1 MSLGT
6 GLAELNEGR
15 IGVVL
20 DNEAAAQEYNCRV
33 KYGNMSAV
41 RSSVINESLIFVSY
55 HNIDINYAFQLAA
68 LLTRCYRNV
77 WLDRY
82 EIEPD
87 ADWQDGIRDA
97 RARSTGAIAIV
108 SDDYLQSEY
117 CRAESEYFRQ
127 RGIAVTAV
135 IARDFSTDGIANFSF
150 SDWVD
155 FRRWFDDPN
164 DFSVEN
170 LLSQFPQSESVT
182 GSSERLDYL
191 REFIQEI
198 ELGFSKMP
206 SSWAAMYNGA
216 TRGASAI
223 RPRMLH
229 TALLNEWEFTAQ
241 KAGTALPLTDLRGWV
256 ENESQF
262 VIIGEAGSGK
272 TFFARLLA
280 LEQAHTAFRDEQA
293 ALPIWFDLARWDDD
307 TRSLDTFIEANWPLL
322 SYWRHWM
329 AADPSLIILDNWDD
343 FRHAYPGYAVEIINW
358 IDASPN
364 QRFVLLSNHLS
375 GADLPLPT
383 VRINQ
388 VNAPLAQRFASGVL
402 TLEQQ
407 NSFRQLLRQKSALI
421 EDNSLAYLSI
431 GLELLAADR
440 ALAFNQW
447 QRNPLPALLRLR
459 GRQIPAA
466 AYGLRAEA
474 VLAGLEELAWSMMQ
488 RDKRRFVSMDFAHD
502 TVRDMRVIKYALAIG
517 LLVESGVLLRFE
529 SEQLHLSFA
538 AESFKRDGL
547 IKYLARPSFNA
558 DSGRAPQKWDML
570 TLLVVDSLGEE
581 SRGRVVDQ
589 IADIDPFLAGM
600 CLRRRPELYDN
611 HRETLIQ
618 KLVDLCAQNAA
629 ARDAFHSAISGYAE
643 PDLTAELLIGQMSR
657 LNNKLQL
664 WLWHEVGT
672 LPLELPLNFLE
683 RVAGVDRSGA
693 VSAADQLAS
702 YSLSRAVAYLISL
715 SQRDDAHLRRNAI
728 WLLGELKYLPTAILL
743 LDYLDTAQP
752 DDIEAILV
760 ALMKFAYSEILARLL
775 RWSEENP
782 EHRASVLAALAA
794 NKRRVTSR
802 LLSLTDA
809 KRLTLTPEFSDI
821 AINTAERDIA
831 IGLAQIAAEHVE
843 LPEAVEMAVLAAG
856 NAAALRQRLAGAIKH
871 LPNREGFRQL
881 LEDIA
886 QVLRDPPEATI
897 IAGSNIDALLYG
909 ESIFDD
915 ISTQAE
921 TSSAGGRLA
930 ELTAQLR
937 HSNWERRHQAVN
949 SLVSYSVDESLP
961 LLFEATADV
970 DKRVRLAAYDILS
983 RFEGDASAQKA
994 VVAALSDPDIE
1005 LVMAVTELLQGKALS
1020 DFDVLYD
1027 LLESSN
1033 ASTVAAAITILGA
1046 SGRRPAIDELKRLQ
1060 DDERQPAQGG
1070 PAIGQR
1076 ARDAIGRLEA
1086 SVMQGDN
1093 PRRNGAGPVDGNEAR
1108 FSDEEKVRRTLQVLR
1123 DDDWGRSQKAAKF
1136 LRKFARH
1143 MRGQASDEVRQ
1154 LLCDALSDGNWS
1166 VRWAAAEALAVLRDR
1181 AAISALRPRL
1191 RDSNWIVQV
1200 AAVRALV
1207 ELRALESAAEV
1218 LPLLQSQQT
1227 QLREAATEALG
1238 VFGDALAIQPLGKAL
1253 KNDPDDFVRLAALNS
1268 ICQVDSSDIRHW
1280 LELALSDSCL
1290 HVRLFAMRQLSP
1302 EMDESDLPILRKLL
1316 EDDEAPAYESESLR
1330 DLSIQTLRRIDSAKC
1345 RALLDSLPAI
1355 EDRAG
1360 G

>member
-1 MSLGT
+1 MKHGNTS
-6 GLAELNEGR
+6 
-15 IGVVL
+15 
-20 DNEAAAQEYNCRV
+20 AA
-33 KYGNMSAV
+33 

-55 HNIDINYAFQLAA
+55 HNIDISYAFQLAT

-97 RARSTGAIAIV
+97 RARSTDAIAIV

-117 CRAESEYFRQ
+117 CRAESEYFRE

-135 IARDFSTDGIANFSF
+135 IARDFSTDKIANFSF
-150 SDWVD
+150 NDWVD
-155 FRRWFDDPN
+155 FRRWFDDPK
-164 DFSVEN
+164 DLSVEN
-170 LLSQFPQSESVT
+170 LLSQFPQSDSAT

-191 REFIQEI
+191 REFIQET

-206 SSWAAMYNGA
+206 SSWAAMRNGG
-216 TRGASAI
+216 TRSASAI
-223 RPRMLH
+223 RPRLLH
-229 TALLNEWEFTAQ
+229 TALLSEWEFTAQ
-241 KAGTALPLTDLRGWV
+241 KAGATLPLTDLRGWA

-280 LEQAHTAFRDEQA
+280 LEQAHAALGDEQA
-293 ALPIWFDLARWDDD
+293 ALPIWFDLARWDDA
-307 TRSLDTFIEANWPLL
+307 TRSLDAFIEANWPLL
-322 SYWRHWM
+322 SYWQHWM
-329 AADPSLIILDNWDD
+329 AANPSVIVLDNWCD
-343 FRHAYPGYAVEIINW
+343 FRHSYPGYAAEVINW

-364 QRFVLLSNHLS
+364 QRFILLSNHQS
-375 GADLPLPT
+375 GVFPPLPT

-388 VNAPLAQRFASGVL
+388 VSPPLAQKFASGVL

-421 EDNSLAYLSI
+421 EDNSLAYLSV

-459 GRQIPAA
+459 GQQIPAA
-466 AYGLRAEA
+466 AYGLHAEA

-488 RDKRRFVSMDFAHD
+488 QDRRRFVSMDFARD
-502 TVRDMRVIKYALAIG
+502 TVRDMRVIEYALAIG
-517 LLVESGVLLRFE
+517 FLVECGSLLRFE
-529 SEQLHLSFA
+529 SEQLHLFFA
-538 AESFKRDGL
+538 VESFKRDGL

-570 TLLVVDSLGEE
+570 ALLVVDSLSEE
-581 SRGRVVDQ
+581 SRGRVIDQ

-600 CLRRRPELYDN
+600 CLLRHPDLYGSY
-611 HRETLIQ
+611 RGTLIQ

-629 ARDAFHSAISGYAE
+629 ARDAFRSAIANYAE

-664 WLWHEVGT
+664 WLWHEVGA
-672 LPLELPLNFLE
+672 LPLELPLDFVE
-683 RVAGVDRSGA
+683 RVAGVDRNAA
-693 VSAADQLAS
+693 VSAADQLAP
-702 YSLSRAVAYLISL
+702 YSLSRAVAYLVAL
-715 SQRDDAHLRRNAI
+715 SKRDDTPLRRNAI

-743 LDYLDTAQP
+743 LDYLDTARP
-752 DDIEAILV
+752 DDIDAIL
-760 ALMKFAYSEILARLL
+760 ASLMKFAYSEILARLL
-775 RWSEENP
+775 RWSEENS
-782 EHRASVLAALAA
+782 EHRASVLAALAS

-802 LLSLTDA
+802 LLSLADA
-809 KRLTLTPEFSDI
+809 KGLTLTPEFSDI
-821 AINTAERDIA
+821 AINTAEQDIA
-831 IGLAQIAAEHVE
+831 IGLAQIAAEYVE

-856 NAAALRQRLAGAIKH
+856 NAAALRQRLASAIKH
-871 LPNREGFRQL
+871 LPNRDGFRQL
-881 LEDIA
+881 IEDIA

-909 ESIFDD
+909 ASVFDD
-915 ISTQAE
+915 ISAQAE
-921 TSSAGGRLA
+921 TPSASGHLV

-937 HSNWERRHQAVN
+937 HSDWKRRHQAVN
-949 SLVSYSVDESLP
+949 SLVGYSADESLP
-961 LLFEATADV
+961 LLLEASADA

-983 RFEGDASAQKA
+983 RFEGDATAQKA

-1046 SGRRPAIDELKRLQ
+1046 SGQRQALDELKRLQ
-1060 DDERQPAQGG
+1060 GDERQPAQGG
-1070 PAIGQR
+1070 PAIGKR
-1076 ARDAIGRLEA
+1076 AHDAVGKLEA
-1086 SVMQGDN
+1086 SVMRGDD
-1093 PRRNGAGPVDGNEAR
+1093 PRRNGAGLVAGNEAR
-1108 FSDEEKVRRTLQVLR
+1108 FSDEEKIRRTLQVLR
-1123 DDDWGRSQKAAKF
+1123 DDDWGRTQKAAKF

-1143 MRGQASDEVRQ
+1143 IRGRASEEVRQ
-1154 LLCDALSDGNWS
+1154 LLCAALSDGNWS

-1181 AAISALRPRL
+1181 AAIPALRPRL

-1200 AAVRALV
+1200 AAVRALM
-1207 ELRALESAAEV
+1207 ELQALESAAEV
-1218 LPLLQSQQT
+1218 VPLLQSQQT
-1227 QLREAATEALG
+1227 QLREAAAEALG
-1238 VFGDALAIQPLGKAL
+1238 LFGVALAIQPLGNAL
-1253 KNDPDDFVRLAALNS
+1253 KGDPDDFVRLAALKS
-1268 ICQVDSSDIRHW
+1268 ISQIEPGDVRHW
-1280 LELALSDSCL
+1280 LELALSDSYL
-1290 HVRLFAMRQLSP
+1290 HVRLLAMRQLSP
-1302 EMDESDLPILRKLL
+1302 EMDESDLPVLRKLL
-1316 EDDEAPAYESESLR
+1316 EDDEALAYESESLR

-1345 RALLDSLPAI
+1345 RALLDSLPAA
-1355 EDRAG
+1355 EDRADA
-1360 G
+1360 